1 MSSFFGKYE
10 NLILCFIKLFCLY
23 YIYYYYHYIY
33 HENVNIIFSYKENS
47 CSGCG
52 KDNHSV
58 FFCGNIHHLGIK
70 EIETW
75 LKSINSPPF
84 VHVIKK
90 DQQG

>member
-1 MSSFFGKYE
+1 MFYKV
-10 NLILCFIKLFCLY
+10 ILSLLY
-23 YIYYYYHYIY
+23 LLLLSLYLSR
-33 HENVNIIFSYKENS
+33 NVNIIFSYKENS